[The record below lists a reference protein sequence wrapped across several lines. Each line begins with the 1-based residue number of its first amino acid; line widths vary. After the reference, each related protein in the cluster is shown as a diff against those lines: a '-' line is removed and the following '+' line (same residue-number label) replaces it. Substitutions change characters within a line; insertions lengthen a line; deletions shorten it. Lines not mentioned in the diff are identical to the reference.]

1 MTQFSV
7 TANGLLNLRG
17 FETLDREVNA
27 AAIKAINKGARDGR
41 VRAARLIQEQIAFP
55 KSYLH
60 PSGGRLVVAQKAQ
73 GGRLSAIIRA
83 RGRPT
88 SLARFITSRGRGGI
102 TVEVKPGR
110 TRFLRRAF
118 AIKLRRG
125 TASVDTQSNLGIA
138 IRLRPGERL
147 SKKIRQVQGSDG
159 LTYLY
164 GPSVQ
169 QVFLDNKGHGVAR
182 DIEPTILRNVETEFL
197 RLLRLK

>member
-1 MTQFSV
+1 MTQFTV
-7 TANGLLNLRG
+7 TTNGLLNLRG
-17 FETLDREVNA
+17 FETLDRRINA

-41 VRAARLIQEQIAFP
+41 VRSARLINEQIAFP

-73 GGRLSAIIRA
+73 GGRLTAIIRA

-88 SLARFITSRGRGGI
+88 SLARFITSRGRGGVS
-102 TVEVKPGR
+102 VEVKPGR

-118 AIKLRRG
+118 AIKLQRG
-125 TASVDTQSNLGIA
+125 LASVDTQSNLGIA

-147 SKKIRQVQGSDG
+147 SKKIRQVQGSGG

-164 GPSVQ
+164 GPSVL
-169 QVFLDNKGHGVAR
+169 QVFLDNKGNGVAR
-182 DIEPTILRNVETEFL
+182 DIEPNILRNVELEFL
-197 RLLRLK
+197 RLLKL